1 MDNTREVILGL
12 PQGVRFTALFSVP
25 PASFPLPYPL
35 APQLHSSSPD
45 TLVTTP
51 HVMQTQPSSWANLD
65 GARVN
70 TNHACVEGLVT
81 VTDQWE
87 PELLVGAQ
95 PFPHSFHVKGVQFM
109 YFLAFLCSLPYSAPG
124 NVERRI
130 VQFGKNKGSALSPLG
145 TRRPVGSAALP
156 HSSRDRLSPA
166 MERCPPQCSAASDC
180 V

>member
-130 VQFGKNKGSALSPLG
+130 VQFGKNKGSALPFSSWDPAACGQCCSAPLLQ
-145 TRRPVGSAALP
+145 RQALP
-156 HSSRDRLSPA
+156 SNGAMPA
-166 MERCPPQCSAASDC
+166 PVQCC
-180 V
+180 L